1 MTAFLLGLVGLWI
14 LLAAVWLAA
23 WPLIG
28 RNRAATPA
36 SEIERREIEAEKA
49 RLLGEIHDL
58 ELDQAT
64 GKLSDEDF
72 AAIEARLKARAV
84 EVMRR
89 LDAAAAPRM
98 EPRP

>member
-1 MTAFLLGLVGLWI
+1 MTAFLLGLAGLWI
-14 LLAAVWLAA
+14 LLAAIWLAA

-36 SEIERREIEAEKA
+36 SETERRELEAEKA

-72 AAIEARLKARAV
+72 AAIEAQLKARAV
-84 EVMRR
+84 EVMRKLDR
-89 LDAAAAPRM
+89 LTVPS
-98 EPRP
+98 